1 MIVERELIRVF
12 AKGLGRRA
20 RSAFHTLA
28 GTSPRGVSLAGQG
41 VNGVHH
47 PRLSLSVMALA
58 ALVVMLLKGPDKER
72 AGVVREFLA
81 ALGVVPAL

>member
-1 MIVERELIRVF
+1 
-12 AKGLGRRA
+12 
-20 RSAFHTLA
+20 
-28 GTSPRGVSLAGQG
+28 
-41 VNGVHH
+41 
-47 PRLSLSVMALA
+47 MALA